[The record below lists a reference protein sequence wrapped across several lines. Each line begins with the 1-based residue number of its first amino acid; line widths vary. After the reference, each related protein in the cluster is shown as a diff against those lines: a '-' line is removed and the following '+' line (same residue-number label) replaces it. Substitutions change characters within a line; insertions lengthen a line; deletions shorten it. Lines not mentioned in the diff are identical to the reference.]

1 MLYLFN
7 NIIDKDIFDALLDYK
22 KNPDTAI
29 SKLANFAIKNN
40 VDGNII
46 KKYLIYVLIFNE
58 NSFSL
63 KVERN
68 NKFNNDLSYAK
79 VYYTYMGDEDMEAV
93 KKNLE
98 VAEPYLR
105 TMLASKMKDLRK
117 MPELRFYVDESIE
130 YGNNIERILD
140 DIKKDDE

>member
-1 MLYLFN
+1 MNSIRVGRISSDVLRFLSSIMLLEA
-7 NIIDKDIFDALLDYK
+7 KDE
-22 KNPDTAI
+22 T
-29 SKLANFAIKNN
+29 
-40 VDGNII
+40 
-46 KKYLIYVLIFNE
+46 
-58 NSFSL
+58 L
-63 KVERN
+63 KHITLTGLEVT
-68 NKFNNDLSYAK
+68 NDLSYAK
-79 VYYTYMGDEDMEAV
+79 VYYTYMGDEPMEDV

-140 DIKKDDE
+140 DIKKDE

>member
-1 MLYLFN
+1 M
-7 NIIDKDIFDALLDYK
+7 
-22 KNPDTAI
+22 
-29 SKLANFAIKNN
+29 
-40 VDGNII
+40 
-46 KKYLIYVLIFNE
+46 
-58 NSFSL
+58 SL
-63 KVERN
+63 KTERISSDIA
-68 NKFNNDLSYAK
+68 KELASIMLLEAKDETLKHITITGVVVSSDLSYAK